1 MILSIIVNIKNLED
15 LVEKCVNSI
24 SYSLRNCD
32 PNDYEVLLIDD
43 NSTDRTE
50 NILKKYVNHHPSFHY
65 NKVFFNNVGKARK
78 YAISLCKGDYI
89 TFIDGDDFFSD
100 FDMLD
105 IFTILNKEE
114 PDLFITKIQEVF
126 NEKQIIKEQGKIE
139 YRTESKDEI
148 ISEFLIHK
156 KFQAH
161 LCSKFFLRAIMLKIE
176 FPDVFCYE
184 DAFFFP
190 KYLNLSNKF
199 LYYDNILYNYIKHQ
213 GSLSNNLSKEKIELM
228 AKAILSMQ
236 EIFPEK
242 YINLNISHC
251 IIHLYKYKTE
261 LSSDTVNKLKDKIN
275 KINLINFI
283 FDKSI
288 KISIKK
294 RYLRIKFIK

>member
-78 YAISLCKGDYI
+78 HAISLCKGDYI

-161 LCSKFFLRAIMLKIE
+161 LCSKFF
-176 FPDVFCYE
+176 YE
-184 DAFFFP
+184 
-190 KYLNLSNKF
+190 
-199 LYYDNILYNYIKHQ
+199 
-213 GSLSNNLSKEKIELM
+213 
-228 AKAILSMQ
+228 
-236 EIFPEK
+236 
-242 YINLNISHC
+242 
-251 IIHLYKYKTE
+251 
-261 LSSDTVNKLKDKIN
+261 
-275 KINLINFI
+275 
-283 FDKSI
+283 
-288 KISIKK
+288 
-294 RYLRIKFIK
+294 R

>member
-43 NSTDRTE
+43 NSPDRTE
-50 NILKKYVNHHPSFHY
+50 NILQKYVNHHPSFHY

-78 YAISLCKGDYI
+78 HAISLCKGDYI

-161 LCSKFFLRAIMLKIE
+161 LCSKIFLRKIMLQIE
-176 FPDVFCYE
+176 FPEVFCYE

-190 KYLNLSNKF
+190 EYLILSNKF
-199 LYYDNILYNYIKHQ
+199 LYSDNILYNYIKHQ
-213 GSLSNNLSKEKIELM
+213 GSLSNSLSKEKIELM
-228 AKAILSMQ
+228 ADVILKMYQVFPNNFHNLISCHAIDHIL
-236 EIFPEK
+236 K
-242 YINLNISHC
+242 YN
-251 IIHLYKYKTE
+251 KE
-261 LSSDTVNKLKDKIN
+261 LSNSKKNELNKKIKEINPLSFLLDKKIRFSFKKKFLKI
-275 KINLINFI
+275 
-283 FDKSI
+283 
-288 KISIKK
+288 
-294 RYLRIKFIK
+294 

>member
-24 SYSLRNCD
+24 SCSLRNCD

-78 YAISLCKGDYI
+78 HAISLCKGDYI

-161 LCSKFFLRAIMLKIE
+161 LCSKIFLRKIMLQIE
-176 FPDVFCYE
+176 FPEVFCYE

-190 KYLNLSNKF
+190 EYLILSNKF
-199 LYYDNILYNYIKHQ
+199 LYSDNILYNYIKHQ
-213 GSLSNNLSKEKIELM
+213 GSLSNSLSKEKIELM
-228 AKAILSMQ
+228 ADVILKMYQVFPNNFHNLISCHAIDHIL
-236 EIFPEK
+236 K
-242 YINLNISHC
+242 YN
-251 IIHLYKYKTE
+251 KE
-261 LSSDTVNKLKDKIN
+261 LSNSKKNELNKKIKEINPLSFLLDKKIRFSFKKKFLKI
-275 KINLINFI
+275 
-283 FDKSI
+283 
-288 KISIKK
+288 
-294 RYLRIKFIK
+294 

>member
-50 NILKKYVNHHPSFHY
+50 NILKKYVNQHPSFHY

-78 YAISLCKGDYI
+78 YAIPLCKGDYI

-100 FDMLD
+100 FDMLN

-161 LCSKFFLRAIMLKIE
+161 LCSKIFSRKIMLQIE
-176 FPDVFCYE
+176 FPEVFCYE

-190 KYLNLSNKF
+190 EYLILSNKF
-199 LYYDNILYNYIKHQ
+199 LYSDNILYNYIKHQ
-213 GSLSNNLSKEKIELM
+213 GSLSNSLSKEKIELM
-228 AKAILSMQ
+228 ADVILKMYQVFPNNFHNLISCHAIDHIL
-236 EIFPEK
+236 K
-242 YINLNISHC
+242 YN
-251 IIHLYKYKTE
+251 KE
-261 LSSDTVNKLKDKIN
+261 LSNSKKNELNKKIKEINPLSFLLDKKIRFSFKKKFLKI
-275 KINLINFI
+275 
-283 FDKSI
+283 
-288 KISIKK
+288 
-294 RYLRIKFIK
+294 